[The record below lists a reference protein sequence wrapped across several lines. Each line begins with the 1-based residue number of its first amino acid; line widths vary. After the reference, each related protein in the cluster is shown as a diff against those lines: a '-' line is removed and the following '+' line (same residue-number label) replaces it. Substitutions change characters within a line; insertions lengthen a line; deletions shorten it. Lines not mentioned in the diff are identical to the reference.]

1 MSVVMLEHWGFPA
14 DCGGAQALP
23 LTALEDDC
31 KLLGTLLDECLRNE
45 VGAEFMAK
53 VERIRSLAA
62 AAKDLSQKND
72 QVVLALG
79 GVITLP
85 SRLPLLQAKATS
97 ACDLALKRSLL
108 FCQQPSAK
116 HGVLNMH
123 ACHRQRPATY
133 MRSWKQICQR
143 CPLRRQYP

>member
-1 MSVVMLEHWGFPA
+1 MGQITPYCPLSCPTIEVFELEA
-14 DCGGAQALP
+14 QAVQALP

-72 QVVLALG
+72 QVQAAYLHNFIHL
-79 GVITLP
+79 LP
-85 SRLPLLQAKATS
+85 HDEPSTACFHLYILHGQFAGCERL
-97 ACDLALKRSLL
+97 
-108 FCQQPSAK
+108 QP
-116 HGVLNMH
+116 
-123 ACHRQRPATY
+123 
-133 MRSWKQICQR
+133 
-143 CPLRRQYP
+143 